1 MNIKIGRDLDSD
13 ILLSDAKA
21 SRNHALL
28 TISRFGKMTLTDLSA
43 NGTWVNGTRLE
54 PDVAYIV
61 TRRDYVS
68 FADDAE
74 YLDWSVVPNRRRKVV
89 LWSSLSAVLFLLV
102 ALCLGIY
109 YFSYEEPVPTPVPD
123 EYYPAPDSL
132 IEDKAVEDSDSIA
145 APEAEDAAETDE
157 AAPDEKGA
165 APAAAPA
172 APAAKSAPAAP
183 AAAPAKST
191 APRRKAKSAAKPSKS
206 APAAP
211 KSTAQPSAAQPA
223 PAPSAPAAPQE
234 APAKKPRI
242 FM

>member
-1 MNIKIGRDLDSD
+1 MMNIKIGRDLDSD

-61 TRRDYVS
+61 TRKDYVS

-89 LWSSLSAVLFLLV
+89 LWSSLAAVLLLAV
-102 ALCLGIY
+102 LCLGIY
-109 YFSYEEPVPTPVPD
+109 YWSYYKEPGPAPVPV
-123 EYYPAPDSL
+123 ELHSGAQSSAAPAKQGEPST
-132 IEDKAVEDSDSIA
+132 
-145 APEAEDAAETDE
+145 APEAQPSAGSDKVAPASPAAQPS
-157 AAPDEKGA
+157 AAPAKAPTSRRKAKPA
-165 APAAAPA
+165 AKPSKPAAAPA
-172 APAAKSAPAAP
+172 PA
-183 AAAPAKST
+183 
-191 APRRKAKSAAKPSKS
+191 
-206 APAAP
+206 
-211 KSTAQPSAAQPA
+211 AQPSAAPA
-223 PAPSAPAAPQE
+223 AQPSAPAAPS
-234 APAKKPRI
+234 APAPKPRI